1 MYTAKFMEEEQ
12 ELLSDLAEYHDAEQL
27 AVLNITKK
35 SHVKKLLKQA
45 KKQREKLG
53 LPERVKED
61 TRETLDQKELP
72 RTEDTRSEGVP
83 EGAVNI
89 MEDIQ
94 RREAERKAQEVQV
107 EDTYSQHKTEE
118 EEEQV
123 GSDQDAG
130 SCEESSDYAAR
141 VEAVEEV
148 THRATKLHAAA
159 KSMST
164 VRECYSTLLLM
175 SLSLSLSLSL
185 SGSRSRACV
194 CVPACVQIS

>member
-1 MYTAKFMEEEQ
+1 MEEEQ

-27 AVLNITKK
+27 AVLNITKT

-53 LPERVKED
+53 LPEHVEED
-61 TRETLDQKELP
+61 TNQTQDQKELP
-72 RTEDTRSEGVP
+72 RKEDTRPEGVP
-83 EGAVNI
+83 EDAVNI

-94 RREAERKAQEVQV
+94 RREAERKAQEAQV
-107 EDTYSQHKTEE
+107 EDTYSQRKTEE
-118 EEEQV
+118 AEEQAV
-123 GSDQDAG
+123 SDQDAG

-148 THRATKLHAAA
+148 THRATALHVAA

-164 VRECYSTLLLM
+164 VRESYSTLLLM
-175 SLSLSLSLSL
+175 SLSLSW
-185 SGSRSRACV
+185 SRSRACV
-194 CVPACVQIS
+194 SVRVCVQTS